1 MVDFGLPARPIWF
14 SQDPYPPDSSFRV
27 PGSTDRNASPVVAN
41 TAPRQDA
48 TEGSVP
54 APTAVAFQ
62 GTQHGVT
69 PVDTST
75 QVTRDPAY
83 LDLSPGSHSITS
95 IRRSSK
101 ASTRW
106 RRLLLQNRPRRRL
119 GNCSRVPVFSFSA
132 TEDKPFAR
140 LGPARGFNYSAYDG
154 TAPSTSYSTDL
165 TVTIRWRCGVVISR
179 RSHRPSA
186 SKDETTFK
194 LFKLQTLG
202 HVTESDLE
210 VRETRLSH
218 YRRLVGAP

>member
-75 QVTRDPAY
+75 QQGVDKVA
-83 LDLSPGSHSITS
+83 
-95 IRRSSK
+95 K
-101 ASTRW
+101 ASPAKPAKAPARKLLKGPSI
-106 RRLLLQNRPRRRL
+106 LLLGDRGQALRPTR
-119 GNCSRVPVFSFSA
+119 
-132 TEDKPFAR
+132 
-140 LGPARGFNYSAYDG
+140 
-154 TAPSTSYSTDL
+154 TSSW
-165 TVTIRWRCGVVISR
+165 I
-179 RSHRPSA
+179 
-186 SKDETTFK
+186 
-194 LFKLQTLG
+194 
-202 HVTESDLE
+202 
-210 VRETRLSH
+210 
-218 YRRLVGAP
+218 